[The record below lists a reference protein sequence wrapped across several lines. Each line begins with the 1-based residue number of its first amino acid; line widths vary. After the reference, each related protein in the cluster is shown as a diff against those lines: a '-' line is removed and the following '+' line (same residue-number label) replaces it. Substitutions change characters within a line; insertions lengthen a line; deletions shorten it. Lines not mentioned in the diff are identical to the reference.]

1 MNRKRWSIVRRLWL
15 GKTMNTQ
22 KINLFGLVI
31 KTSVVH
37 TVTYFI
43 MGFIAFNFLNYTDK
57 FSAPSMSCWMRPTS
71 DILVMIGPMF
81 QPIRGLIF
89 ALVFYPLR
97 EIFFGRKNGWL
108 LMGWTLVALGILSTF
123 GPPPGSVEGLLYTVI
138 PLSIQL
144 PGLLEVIPQAIL
156 LSAILYFWVNHPE
169 KKWMNWVMGI
179 LFFVLMSFPI
189 LGLLAR

>member
-1 MNRKRWSIVRRLWL
+1 MN
-15 GKTMNTQ
+15 MNTP
-22 KINLFGLVI
+22 KINLFGLIV

-43 MGFIAFNFLNYTDK
+43 MGLIAFNFLNYTDK
-57 FSAPSMSCWMRPTS
+57 FSAPTMACWMRPT
-71 DILVMIGPMF
+71 DDLLVMIGPMF

-108 LMGWTLVALGILSTF
+108 LMWWTLVALGILSTF
-123 GPPPGSVEGLLYTVI
+123 GPPPGSVEGLLYTTI

-144 PGLLEVIPQAIL
+144 PGLLEVIPQAFL
-156 LSAILYFWVNHPE
+156 LSAILYFWVNFPE
-169 KKWMNWVMGI
+169 KKWLNWVMGM
-179 LFFVLMSFPI
+179 LFFVLMSFPL

>member
-1 MNRKRWSIVRRLWL
+1 MDTRQTTFL
-15 GKTMNTQ
+15 
-22 KINLFGLVI
+22 GLVV
-31 KTSVVH
+31 KTSIVH

-43 MGFIAFNFLNYTDK
+43 MGVIAFSFLDYPKTYA
-57 FSAPSMSCWMRPTS
+57 APAMACWMRQTS
-71 DILVMIGPMF
+71 DWMVMIGPMF
-81 QPIRGLIF
+81 QPVRGIIF

-108 LMGWTLVALGILSTF
+108 LMGWVLIGLGILSTF
-123 GPPPGSVEGLLYTVI
+123 GPTPGSIEGLIYTVI
-138 PLSIQL
+138 PLPIQL
-144 PGLLEVIPQAIL
+144 SGLLEVIPQALL

-169 KKWMNWVMGI
+169 QKWMNWVMGI